1 MRREQRIYEE
11 AAALWRCLHGEA
23 PPDGADASWILDRV
37 LGGLPEASYGRLNTP
52 HLRPANIAFPKR

>member
-1 MRREQRIYEE
+1 MQREERIYEE

-23 PPDGADASWILDRV
+23 PPSDADGAALLDMIL
-37 LGGLPEASYGRLNTP
+37 GELPETSYGRLTTP